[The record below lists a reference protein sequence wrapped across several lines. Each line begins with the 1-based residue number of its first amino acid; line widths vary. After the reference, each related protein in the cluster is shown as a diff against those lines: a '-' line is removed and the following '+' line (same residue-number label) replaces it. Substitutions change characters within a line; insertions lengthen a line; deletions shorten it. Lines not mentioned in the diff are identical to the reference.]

1 MLRKQFVLTLIVIA
15 TTFVVSPSA
24 AQQWKLLNP
33 VLSHTIVVNPQNP
46 NSLIVGNWANQGYR
60 SYDAGTSWERFEL
73 GSTDVL
79 NFITSL
85 AYSHADTNVIL
96 AGGFSFD
103 GISRS
108 TDGGATWSRV
118 LNDTTG
124 NGRMWFVSEAIIEA
138 HDRPGTFYAARGTT
152 NNGIW
157 RSTNNG
163 ATWDSISTVSRGIT
177 QQLCTIAQR
186 PDSGNVF
193 FLGVKGG
200 RILRSEDRCLTWRP
214 VPVLND
220 ATGIKGD
227 AEIPKIVFSRE
238 DPRIGYAVVSATS
251 PDSLGGNGGVLATL
265 DGGSTWER
273 VGFTDTSFWSVE
285 VTDVP
290 TNVVVG
296 GFRISNRP
304 TILVGDGL
312 IFASTT
318 GGDSWDRFDDIVWGR
333 NELDDT
339 LRNAW
344 VLRYEPI
351 LRKLYLAAGTGTF
364 VYDVPV
370 SVDAST
376 ITEQHATLDCRLDG
390 TTLIV
395 RDASPMPTG
404 NVSWALY
411 TMQGQRVAQGQVTTS
426 DAERISMA
434 SLPQGRYLLTWG
446 DERRFRTA
454 HIALVR

>member
-1 MLRKQFVLTLIVIA
+1 MVQRFIPLCLLAAALVMLGVCG
-15 TTFVVSPSA
+15 VS

-46 NSLIVGNWANQGYR
+46 RSLVVGNWANQVYR
-60 SYDAGTSWERFEL
+60 SWDAGQSWERLEI

-79 NFITSL
+79 NFVTSL
-85 AYSHADTNVIL
+85 VISHADTNVML

-103 GISRS
+103 GITRS
-108 TDGGATWSRV
+108 TDGGATWTRA

-124 NGRMWFVSEAIIEA
+124 NGRMWFVSEAILES
-138 HDRPGTFYAARGTT
+138 HDTPGTFYAARGSS

-157 RSTNNG
+157 RSTDNG
-163 ATWDSISTVSRGIT
+163 AKWDSISVISRGIT

-214 VPVLND
+214 VPVLNG
-220 ATGIKGD
+220 ATSIKGD

-251 PDSLGGNGGVLATL
+251 PDSLGNNGGVLATV
-265 DGGSTWER
+265 DGGATWNR
-273 VGFTDTSFWSVE
+273 VGFPDTSFWSVE

-304 TILVGDGL
+304 TVLIGDGL
-312 IFASTT
+312 IFSSST
-318 GGDSWDRFDDIVWGR
+318 GGSSWDRFDDIVWGQ

-344 VLRYEPI
+344 VLRYEPL

-370 SVDAST
+370 SVNEST
-376 ITEQHATLDCRLDG
+376 VTEQHSSLSCTIDG
-390 TTLIV
+390 AMLIV
-395 RDASPMPTG
+395 RDREPQSHTTT
-404 NVSWALY
+404 WALY
-411 TMQGQRVAQGQVTTS
+411 SMQGTRVAHGNVV
-426 DAERISMA
+426 DASQERINTSRLA
-434 SLPQGRYLLTWG
+434 QGRYLLTWG
-446 DERRFRTA
+446 DDQRFRTA
-454 HIALVR
+454 HVAIVR